1 MLNLRSPLSFS
12 WKNNKNEYQQGISS
26 TSNTKFMSILRSEVE
41 GGNSKKA
48 RRQYLTEVQFQKK
61 IWISHFFWLK
71 AKI

>member
-41 GGNSKKA
+41 GGIQKSPKAVSNRGPISKKN
-48 RRQYLTEVQFQKK
+48 LDFP
-61 IWISHFFWLK
+61 FFWLK